1 MRVVFRHRERG
12 HPRPDPTAELLRLNL
27 RCGDF
32 MPREGGCVCI
42 DLTRDQIKKLVL
54 AGIETL
60 VADRIITRQGLRP
73 QVTVD
78 ATMPDSGI
86 LEALGLFEDMGGVD
100 DHC

>member
-12 HPRPDPTAELLRLNL
+12 YPRPDPVAELLRLQL

-32 MPREGGCVCI
+32 LPREGECVCI

-54 AGIETL
+54 SGIETL
-60 VADRIITRQGLRP
+60 VADRIIARQGLRP

-78 ATMPDSGI
+78 ATMPDGGI
-86 LEALGLFEDMGGVD
+86 MEALGLFEDTGACD
-100 DHC
+100 